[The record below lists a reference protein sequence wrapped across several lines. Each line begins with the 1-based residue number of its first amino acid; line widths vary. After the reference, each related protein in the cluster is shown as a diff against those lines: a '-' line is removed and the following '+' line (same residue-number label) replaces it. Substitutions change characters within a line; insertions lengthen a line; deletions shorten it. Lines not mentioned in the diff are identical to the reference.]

1 MTLSL
6 PRTKVLGPVILAAL
20 LILAAILTA
29 IATRHES
36 SLKQPLSY
44 PTYDVHESGPQGTR
58 ALALWLSD
66 LGYQPSTLQYRPF
79 KLSSAD
85 GLLLMLFPSLD
96 PSAQQIQAIVSWVE
110 QGGTLVVA
118 SGKPS
123 NLLSQL
129 GVQVIPHAAQMVDV
143 RPAQPMLLNPP
154 VGRSA
159 VNTYATL
166 AFRDPAWIPLL
177 EAANNDEIVAASITK
192 GDGTIIVLS
201 SGDPFSNSGL
211 SEPGNR
217 DLVLNL
223 LASVPAGSTTIID
236 EYHHGFTEQGTFT
249 YQLFRQPWGWSILY
263 LVTVLFVFLVLSG
276 RRFGHVAR
284 PYSFAQ
290 RRARSEFAITL
301 ASMLHQNRHREWLRD
316 HYLEQLKRMLGKR
329 FRVQSTLP
337 TPIFLEQIAQ
347 RSPNA
352 IELVEPLREIE
363 SDKVPEE
370 QRLVALIRE
379 IELIAARLMQRP
391 TANIGGQTASRS
403 DNPIHDEGKTGI

>member
-1 MTLSL
+1 MLSL
-6 PRTKVLGPVILAAL
+6 PRTKMLGPVILATL

-29 IATRHES
+29 IAIRQERTIQ
-36 SLKQPLSY
+36 QPLAY

-58 ALALWLSD
+58 ALDLWLSD

-79 KLSSAD
+79 KVSSMD
-85 GLLLMLFPSLD
+85 GLLLMLFPSLE
-96 PSAQQIQAIVSWVE
+96 PSDQQIQSIVSWVE
-110 QGGTLVVA
+110 QGGTLVIA

-129 GVQVIPHAAQMVDV
+129 GVQVIPHKAQMVDV
-143 RPAQPMLLNPP
+143 HPAQPLLTDPP
-154 VGRSA
+154 VGTSS

-177 EAANNDEIVAASITK
+177 EGPNNGEIVAASMPK
-192 GDGTIIVLS
+192 GDGTIIILS
-201 SGDPFSNSGL
+201 TGDPFSNSGL

-223 LASVPAGSTTIID
+223 LASVPMGSTTIID

-249 YQLFRQPWGWSILY
+249 YQLFRQPWGWAILY
-263 LVTVLFVFLVLSG
+263 LAAVLFVFLVMSG
-276 RRFGHVAR
+276 RRFGHVTRA
-284 PYSFAQ
+284 YSFAM
-290 RRARSEFAITL
+290 RRTRSEFAITL
-301 ASMLHQNRHREWLRD
+301 ASMLHQNRHRDWLRD
-316 HYLEQLKRMLGKR
+316 HYLDQLKRMLGTR

-337 TPIFLEQIAQ
+337 TPIFLEQVAQ
-347 RSPNA
+347 RNPNA

-363 SDKVPEE
+363 SDRVPEE
-370 QRLVALIRE
+370 QRLVSLIRE

-391 TANIGGQTASRS
+391 TANIGGQTASRP
-403 DNPIHDEGKTGI
+403 DNPLHNEGKTGI